1 MLRSTKLRTTLIAA
15 AAASTLAAAPLT
27 ADEFTETL
35 DAALEAYEA
44 EDINAAAEELAYASS
59 LLQTMKGEAF
69 AELLP
74 DPLDGWSREI
84 DMDANAAAGMFG
96 GGVSAT
102 GTYTGG
108 SGEVRIQMMADNPSV
123 MTMAGMYANP
133 QMLANMGEVV
143 RVNRQSFV
151 NQNGELTGVV
161 GGRVL
166 ITVAGNASLD
176 DKKAYLEAMDFRA
189 IAGR

>member
-1 MLRSTKLRTTLIAA
+1 MIRSTTLRTTLPAA
-15 AAASTLAAAPLT
+15 AAALLLAAAPLA

-35 DAALEAYEA
+35 EAALEAYEA

-74 DPLDGWSREI
+74 EALDGWSREI
-84 DMDANAAAGMFG
+84 DMEANAAAGMFG